1 MNIIK
6 FVSVALWSMCMFFL
20 SCKKENPSLNE
31 TPATVEI
38 FVCNSKGEPLENKA
52 VGLYDENR
60 YKDFQKDHT
69 VKPMAEVTTN
79 QKGIAHFVLENRPW
93 FVKGTSVSLIFVV
106 QELQDASNYK
116 WWSKG
121 GTVTL
126 GKAHSFKIEVVY
138 QDSTG
143 GDEMTEEKPGEGAGE
158 NAESPF
164 VIENGIL
171 TGIKDASLTHVV
183 LPTEVKSIA
192 SKAFWESDIE
202 SLVLNEGLESIGS
215 QAFSRSSKLT
225 SVIYPASLKEIG
237 THAFEDCVALNEIDL
252 SKTNLREIS
261 SNAFRETGLKKVALP
276 ASLKKIGSQAFL
288 GTHLE
293 EVVFSSE
300 LQEIDD
306 EAFRG
311 VVELTSVT
319 LPNNIQRIGYQAF
332 SDCALL
338 SKVAYAGE
346 MRTANCIVKIG
357 AFQNCTSLT
366 SFAFPQSLSEV
377 QGWTFVGC
385 GKLKEITLPK
395 SVKKVGDQAL
405 RTNFTVETIIF
416 EGEEAPELTGNPFP
430 FKENILKIMVPSGKS
445 ETYKAK
451 WASYESYHSK
461 IEEKF

>member
-6 FVSVALWSMCMFFL
+6 FVSVALWSMCMLFL
-20 SCKKENPSLNE
+20 SCKKENPSLSE

-38 FVCNSKGEPLENKA
+38 FVCNSKGEPLENKT
-52 VGLYDENR
+52 VGLYDESR
-60 YKDFQKDHT
+60 YTDFQKDHT
-69 VKPMAEVTTN
+69 IKPLAEVITN
-79 QKGIAHFVLENRPW
+79 QKGIAHFVLESRPW
-93 FVKGTSVSLIFVV
+93 FLKGTSAELMFVV

-116 WWSKG
+116 WWSRG

-138 QDSTG
+138 QDGAG
-143 GDEMTEEKPGEGAGE
+143 GDETTEEKPGEDAGE
-158 NAESPF
+158 NVESPF

-171 TGIKDASLTHVV
+171 TGIKDPSLTQVV
-183 LPTEVKSIA
+183 LPAEVKSIA
-192 SKAFWESDIE
+192 SGAFWNSHIE
-202 SLVLNEGLESIGS
+202 SLVLNEGLEAIEL
-215 QAFSRSSKLT
+215 QAFSGSQKLA
-225 SVIYPASLKEIG
+225 SVV
-237 THAFEDCVALNEIDL
+237 F
-252 SKTNLREIS
+252 
-261 SNAFRETGLKKVALP
+261 P

-293 EVVFSSE
+293 EVVFSAE

-311 VVELTSVT
+311 VAELTSVT
-319 LPNNIQRIGYQAF
+319 LSNNMQRIGYQAF
-332 SDCALL
+332 SDCEQL
-338 SKVAYAGE
+338 SKVAYVGE
-346 MRTANCIVKIG
+346 MKTADCMVEIG

-385 GKLKEITLPK
+385 RKLKEIIFPK

-405 RTNFTVETIIF
+405 RTNSTVETITF

-430 FKENILKIMVPSGKS
+430 FKENILKIVVPSGKS
-445 ETYKAK
+445 EAYKAK
-451 WASYESYHSK
+451 WGSYEGYHSK
-461 IEEKF
+461 IEEKS